1 MQSAAGHSLLGVVPA
16 RVGLA
21 KMSGPMFFKEVE
33 FARGAGA
40 RPCYFFCGFGYI
52 FGSSLIK
59 GMAARR
65 SKRLGGLLFPD
76 IRRFAPNL

>member
-1 MQSAAGHSLLGVVPA
+1 MQSAAGHLLLGVVPA
-16 RVGLA
+16 WVGLA

-33 FARGAGA
+33 FARCAGA
-40 RPCYFFCGFGYI
+40 RPCYFFAVLGI
-52 FGSSLIK
+52 FASSLIK
-59 GMAARR
+59 GMAARL

>member
-16 RVGLA
+16 WVGLA

-40 RPCYFFCGFGYI
+40 ALLLFCGFGYI

-59 GMAARR
+59 GMAARL